1 MEEELL
7 GSEEIGYPL
16 PAFSGTHK
24 SMADIL
30 PIPLP
35 LFLSPNPAPCTQIA
49 IGENLKKVKTA
60 LGAGAKAQMIRVLPT
75 NPDLRDSYPSSPH
88 ATREK
93 VVL

>member
-1 MEEELL
+1 MEEQLL

-35 LFLSPNPAPCTQIA
+35 LPLPHPAPCTQIA

-60 LGAGAKAQMIRVLPT
+60 PGAGAKAQMIRVLPT